1 MKTHVN
7 KDIKNIINKNLS
19 TYNDFKSKL
28 NETWLKYSSK
38 TAIVC
43 IGKDISPL
51 CFCDLSHIANRV
63 TNLLSD
69 AGLRHA
75 DRVAVISPHSP
86 YAVVIN
92 LALAYAGFT
101 AVLID
106 ASLPIEERNRLLG
119 YADVSAVFTTFK
131 IHSTIDNTF
140 LQNIPAFELKANFD
154 YALFPDSVDQ
164 VRKNTSES
172 QEENIIAI
180 LFSSGTTGTMKG
192 IQITYQ
198 SILYAHK
205 YMLSYTNLKSSAS
218 FLNVL
223 PANHIAGY
231 SSAISCALTGA
242 EMGFI
247 SEINAQNLLQGF
259 LTYNPTNFIM
269 IPKIYEVIM
278 QKIQDTISKK
288 SMFVRWYANFAMAL
302 CGSIRRATGIK
313 LRFLTKPIWKA
324 ALGKNMRICGC
335 GTAPC
340 FEEVMSFYLNLGID
354 FVNVYG
360 ATETGFPITA
370 ANCNDKYPIKGTGN
384 VKQFPEIS
392 VIIDSP
398 DSNGVGEIRVKT
410 PLIMGGYYKDNE
422 LTRAALDDNG
432 YFKTGD
438 CGYIDKKGNLF
449 VTGRLKESIILHNGK
464 KVSAADIDDFY
475 QKVCPGVMLASCG
488 MQNEEGYDEVYLFVE
503 KQGLSEIKV
512 KEALQKLSE
521 KSSQTSS
528 LYKIKQIYPID
539 KIPVTSVG
547 KVKRYLLKEYA
558 KNNICNENT
567 DTIETVIDDNK
578 STEEIVIDIIKSFH
592 FADEIHIDKSTK
604 LSEDLQLDSLSV
616 FELCVALDEKFG
628 VSIESSLH
636 DKMTVGD
643 IIQCIEHSNTDTQMA
658 YNDADNYPVLRT
670 EKDFKRFSRFISF
683 SKKLWNFEILGRE
696 NLDLNEKYI
705 FCPNHESYFDG
716 MWVVG
721 NLDEKVKRS
730 ICSIAADFLFEHRL
744 YQCGIV
750 IMGGIPIH
758 RTGNTT
764 TAMKRAYECLAS
776 GNYNLLIHP
785 EGTRTRSGKLGVFK
799 SGAAKLSI
807 ESGVKIVPV
816 CINGA
821 YEIFPP
827 HRKLPRLFDWKHFR
841 KYSLQIQFGKPIVP
855 DGRTAE
861 EITDE
866 IRRQIVEMKQ
876 ELNEKS

>member
-1 MKTHVN
+1 MKTHIN
-7 KDIKNIINKNLS
+7 KNIKNMINKNLS

-92 LALAYAGFT
+92 LVLAYAGFT

-106 ASLPIEERNRLLG
+106 ASLPIEERNRFLEF
-119 YADVSAVFTTFK
+119 ADVSAVFTTFE
-131 IHSTIDNTF
+131 IHSTIDSTL
-140 LQNIPAFELKANFD
+140 LQNIPAFELKDNFD
-154 YALFPDSVDQ
+154 YVLFPDSVDQ
-164 VRKNTSES
+164 VRKNASES
-172 QEENIIAI
+172 TEENIIAI

-223 PANHIAGY
+223 PTNHIAGY
-231 SSAISCALTGA
+231 SSAISCALTGT

-269 IPKIYEVIM
+269 IPKIYKVIM
-278 QKIQDTISKK
+278 QKMQDAISKK
-288 SMFVRWYANFAMAL
+288 AAFVRWYANFAMNL
-302 CGSIRRATGIK
+302 CGSVRKATGIK
-313 LRFLTKPIWKA
+313 LRLLTKPIWKA

-340 FEEVMSFYLNLGID
+340 SEEVMSFYLNLGID

-398 DSNGVGEIRVKT
+398 DSNNVGEIRVKT
-410 PLIMGGYYKDNE
+410 PLIMRGYYKDNE
-422 LTRAALDDNG
+422 LTRAAFDDNG

-449 VTGRLKESIILHNGK
+449 VTCRLKESIVLHSGK
-464 KVSAADIDDFY
+464 KVSPADIDDFY
-475 QKVCPGVMLASCG
+475 QKVCPGIMLASCG

-503 KQGLSEIKV
+503 QQGLSETKV
-512 KEALQKLSE
+512 KEVLHKLSE

-539 KIPVTSVG
+539 KIPVTLVG
-547 KVKRYLLKEYA
+547 KVKRYLLKEYVH
-558 KNNICNENT
+558 NNTCNKNT
-567 DTIETVIDDNK
+567 DTVETVIGDNK
-578 STEEIVIDIIKSFH
+578 SNEEMVIDIVKSFH
-592 FADEIHIDKSTK
+592 FADQIHIDKSTK
-604 LSEDLQLDSLSV
+604 LIEDLQLDSLSV
-616 FELCVALDEKFG
+616 FELCVALDERFG

-643 IIQCIEHSNTDTQMA
+643 IIQCIEHGNIDSQETC
-658 YNDADNYPVLRT
+658 NDADYYPLPRT
-670 EKDFKRFSRFISF
+670 EKNFKDFSRFTSS
-683 SKKLWNFEILGRE
+683 SKKIWNFEVFGRE
-696 NLDLNEKYI
+696 HLDLNEKYI
-705 FCPNHESYFDG
+705 FCPNHESHFDG
-716 MWVVG
+716 MWVIG
-721 NLDEKVKRS
+721 CLDDKIKHS
-730 ICSIAADFLFEHRL
+730 ICSIAADYLFEHRIFSRAL
-744 YQCGIV
+744 V
-750 IMGGIPIH
+750 MLGGIPVH

-785 EGTRTRSGKLGVFK
+785 EGTRTRNGELGKFK

-841 KYSLQIQFGKPIVP
+841 KYPLQIQFGKPIVP

-866 IRRQIVEMKQ
+866 IRQQIVEMKQ